1 MKLQQAARNCI
12 RSSLFRNCLHLH
24 GRSSTVLSSVH
35 HFVTHVMLPRVARHS
50 LRALRVEIFQN
61 FNHTSQRIRSHV
73 SDSVTAR
80 NLSSTVVTTSFTPF
94 WRHSLSGLV
103 LTLLLIDSSLITL
116 FPLRFTRSWCFL
128 SGSLRLMS
136 C

>member
-12 RSSLFRNCLHLH
+12 RSTLFRNCLHLL

-61 FNHTSQRIRSHV
+61 FNHLLNVFDQHV
-73 SDSVTAR
+73 SNSVTAR
-80 NLSSTVVTTSFTPF
+80 NLSSTVVTTSFTPC

-116 FPLRFTRSWCFL
+116 FLCTSLGPWCFL